1 MKRRTYL
8 KNDARYIVKKEEGII
23 VCILKCDMQ
32 LSEHPCYLN
41 SNFGEHS
48 KKYPSVDNYGRFT
61 VSATSKCH
69 KDDIFDEIKG
79 KRIALYKASIKAFA
93 IAEKVYKVYGDS
105 QVKAANIYY
114 NNMNNCHNI
123 VLDKSTQL
131 NNLLK

>member
-8 KNDARYIVKKEEGII
+8 KNDARYIVKKEDGII
-23 VCILKCDMQ
+23 VCILECDMQ
-32 LSEHPCYLN
+32 LSVHPCFFM
-41 SNFGEHS
+41 SNYNEHGN
-48 KKYPSVDNYGRFT
+48 KYPIVSSCGKFT

-69 KDDIFDEIKG
+69 KDDTFDEIKG
-79 KRIALYKASIKAFA
+79 KRIALHKASIKAFT
-93 IAEKVYKVYGDS
+93 IAEKVYKLYGDS

-123 VLDKSTQL
+123 VLDTNKQL